1 MSAIIDRDEMN
12 DEVDR
17 QPEDPTGATIGWL
30 IVLIAVALL
39 IAAIVRGV

>member
-1 MSAIIDRDEMN
+1 MTTLIDRSELDDEIGKPP
-12 DEVDR
+12 D
-17 QPEDPTGATIGWL
+17 DPTGATVGWL